1 MIKFCGA
8 VCIVAG
14 TTCYG
19 LFYAFQKKSR
29 LWRLKQ
35 FKESL
40 LCLSGQLRVA
50 RIAMPQALAQ
60 IGQKSRYDYLSQF
73 YIFVSE
79 NLEQHTYS
87 GFWETWAAGIDSYVR
102 DIYLTESDSEI
113 LKNIGSIPLH
123 LDIQMQLAFL
133 EENISELDNLIDEP
147 INFINNQVEEF
158 ERRRVEEKK
167 SLISEIYTEIMAEH
181 GEASGYLPLQRIY
194 DSKWENATT
203 TKKAITEAIAER
215 VDHVEKDF
223 CIIRSMES
231 EFKDN
236 GIEKYKATLELS
248 DAIEVMNQ
256 YQKQKEEILRRQ
268 EEEAKRKAEEEA
280 RKASEVSSATD
291 TPMQEAPVAQTVP
304 EEKIIEPK
312 PVNDSIVYE
321 IIADPFQIV
330 QLEAQMRSLEI
341 KYRRVR

>member
-1 MIKFCGA
+1 MEEIRVNVEQKNGAIGFNFEEIKEKLNSELEVYKNMIFTEDSKTEA
-8 VCIVAG
+8 KKTIAS
-14 TTCYG
+14 
-19 LFYAFQKKSR
+19 LRKLKKSVNDKK
-29 LWRLKQ
+29 LEVKKS
-35 FKESL
+35 FMIPYTNFE
-40 LCLSGQLRVA
+40 
-50 RIAMPQALAQ
+50 AQ
-60 IGQKSRYDYLSQF
+60 VK
-73 YIFVSE
+73 
-79 NLEQHTYS
+79 
-87 GFWETWAAGIDSYVR
+87 
-102 DIYLTESDSEI
+102 
-113 LKNIGSIPLH
+113 
-123 LDIQMQLAFL
+123 
-133 EENISELDNLIDEP
+133 ELDKLIDEP
-147 INFINNQVEEF
+147 INFINEQVEEF

-181 GEASGYLPLQRIY
+181 EEASGYLPLQRIY

-215 VDHVEKDF
+215 VDHVEKDLG
-223 CIIRSMES
+223 IIRSMGS
-231 EFKDN
+231 EFEDK

-280 RKASEVSSATD
+280 RKESEVSSATD
-291 TPMQEAPVAQTVP
+291 TPMQEAPVTQTAP

>member
-1 MIKFCGA
+1 MEEIRVNVEQKNGVIGFNFEEIKEKLNSELEIYKNMIFTEESKTEA
-8 VCIVAG
+8 KKTIAS
-14 TTCYG
+14 
-19 LFYAFQKKSR
+19 LRKLKKSVNDKK
-29 LWRLKQ
+29 LEVKKS
-35 FKESL
+35 FMIPYSNFE
-40 LCLSGQLRVA
+40 
-50 RIAMPQALAQ
+50 AQ
-60 IGQKSRYDYLSQF
+60 VK
-73 YIFVSE
+73 
-79 NLEQHTYS
+79 
-87 GFWETWAAGIDSYVR
+87 
-102 DIYLTESDSEI
+102 
-113 LKNIGSIPLH
+113 
-123 LDIQMQLAFL
+123 
-133 EENISELDNLIDEP
+133 ELDNLIDEP

-158 ERRRVEEKK
+158 ERKRVEEKK
-167 SLISEIYTEIMAEH
+167 ALISEIYAEIMAEH
-181 GEASGYLPLQRIY
+181 EEASGYLPLHRIY

-203 TKKAITEAIAER
+203 TKKEITETITER
-215 VDHVEKDF
+215 VDHVEKDLG
-223 CIIRSMES
+223 IIRSMGS
-231 EFKDN
+231 EFEDK

>member
-1 MIKFCGA
+1 MEEIRVNVEQKNGVIGFNFEEIKEKLNSELEIYKNMIFTEDFKTEA
-8 VCIVAG
+8 KKTIAS
-14 TTCYG
+14 
-19 LFYAFQKKSR
+19 LRKLKKSVNDKK
-29 LWRLKQ
+29 LEVKKS
-35 FKESL
+35 FMIPYTNFE
-40 LCLSGQLRVA
+40 
-50 RIAMPQALAQ
+50 AQ
-60 IGQKSRYDYLSQF
+60 VK
-73 YIFVSE
+73 
-79 NLEQHTYS
+79 
-87 GFWETWAAGIDSYVR
+87 
-102 DIYLTESDSEI
+102 
-113 LKNIGSIPLH
+113 
-123 LDIQMQLAFL
+123 
-133 EENISELDNLIDEP
+133 ELDNLIDEP

-181 GEASGYLPLQRIY
+181 EEASGYLPLQRIY

-203 TKKAITEAIAER
+203 TKKAITEDIAER
-215 VDHVEKDF
+215 VDHVEKDLG
-223 CIIRSMES
+223 IIRSMGL
-231 EFKDN
+231 EFEDK

>member
-1 MIKFCGA
+1 MEEIRVNVEQKNGVIGFNFEEIKEKLNSELEIYKNMIFTEDSKTEA
-8 VCIVAG
+8 KKTIAS
-14 TTCYG
+14 
-19 LFYAFQKKSR
+19 LRKLKKSVNDKK
-29 LWRLKQ
+29 LEVK
-35 FKESL
+35 
-40 LCLSGQLRVA
+40 
-50 RIAMPQALAQ
+50 
-60 IGQKSRYDYLSQF
+60 KSFMIPYTNF
-73 YIFVSE
+73 
-79 NLEQHTYS
+79 
-87 GFWETWAAGIDSYVR
+87 ETQV
-102 DIYLTESDSEI
+102 
-113 LKNIGSIPLH
+113 K
-123 LDIQMQLAFL
+123 
-133 EENISELDNLIDEP
+133 ELDNLIDEP

-330 QLEAQMRSLEI
+330 QLEAQMLSLEI

>member
-1 MIKFCGA
+1 MEEIRVNVEQKNGVIGFNFEEIKEKLNSELEIYKNMIFTEESKTEA
-8 VCIVAG
+8 KKTIAS
-14 TTCYG
+14 
-19 LFYAFQKKSR
+19 LRKLKKSVNDKK
-29 LWRLKQ
+29 LEVKKS
-35 FKESL
+35 FMIPYTNFE
-40 LCLSGQLRVA
+40 
-50 RIAMPQALAQ
+50 AQ
-60 IGQKSRYDYLSQF
+60 VK
-73 YIFVSE
+73 
-79 NLEQHTYS
+79 
-87 GFWETWAAGIDSYVR
+87 
-102 DIYLTESDSEI
+102 
-113 LKNIGSIPLH
+113 
-123 LDIQMQLAFL
+123 
-133 EENISELDNLIDEP
+133 ELDNLIDEP

-158 ERRRVEEKK
+158 ERKRVEEKK
-167 SLISEIYTEIMAEH
+167 ALISEIYTEIMAEH
-181 GEASGYLPLQRIY
+181 EEASGYLPLQRIY

-215 VDHVEKDF
+215 VDHVEKDLG
-223 CIIRSMES
+223 IIRSMGS
-231 EFKDN
+231 EFEDK

>member
-1 MIKFCGA
+1 MEEIRVNVEQKNGVIGFNFEEIKEKLNSELEIYKNMIFTEDSKTEA
-8 VCIVAG
+8 KKTIAS
-14 TTCYG
+14 
-19 LFYAFQKKSR
+19 LRKLKKSVNDKK
-29 LWRLKQ
+29 LEVKKS
-35 FKESL
+35 FMIPYTNFE
-40 LCLSGQLRVA
+40 
-50 RIAMPQALAQ
+50 AQ
-60 IGQKSRYDYLSQF
+60 VK
-73 YIFVSE
+73 
-79 NLEQHTYS
+79 
-87 GFWETWAAGIDSYVR
+87 
-102 DIYLTESDSEI
+102 
-113 LKNIGSIPLH
+113 
-123 LDIQMQLAFL
+123 
-133 EENISELDNLIDEP
+133 ELDNLIDEP

-181 GEASGYLPLQRIY
+181 VEASGYLPLQRIY

-215 VDHVEKDF
+215 VDHVEKDLG
-223 CIIRSMES
+223 IIRSMGL
-231 EFKDN
+231 EFEDK

-312 PVNDSIVYE
+312 PFNDSIVYE